1 MHQKLMLFAAAVI
14 IGRVLPSFVRA
25 ADLPLAEGE
34 VRIFLTDAVGSDMKL
49 LVDLPKYAVQGSPTW
64 SQDGKRIAFDAHP
77 AGQSSD
83 QTQIIVVNVDGTE
96 PKVLIDGAMPSFS
109 PGGHRMAFSRYG
121 SNRGVWV
128 MSSEG
133 PEKELVLL
141 DEAGWSADW
150 SPDGTRIAYSKR
162 TSNGDNFAVFN
173 LIEGTS
179 TYLFKEGQ
187 EPYTSLYWNFLW
199 SPDSK
204 QIAFRGSKSD
214 GQIELGLV
222 DARGAEH
229 GLTTRLVDKTLTN
242 NFAWSPDGS
251 QLLMSMACPEREKRS
266 QIYALT
272 VRGQDPPQLLAGQDP
287 SLINGGIAWSP
298 DGKRLAIS
306 IRKPKAPAKK

>member
-1 MHQKLMLFAAAVI
+1 M
-14 IGRVLPSFVRA
+14 
-25 ADLPLAEGE
+25 
-34 VRIFLTDAVGSDMKL
+34 
-49 LVDLPKYAVQGSPTW
+49 
-64 SQDGKRIAFDAHP
+64 
-77 AGQSSD
+77 
-83 QTQIIVVNVDGTE
+83 
-96 PKVLIDGAMPSFS
+96 
-109 PGGHRMAFSRYG
+109 
-121 SNRGVWV
+121 
-128 MSSEG
+128 
-133 PEKELVLL
+133 
-141 DEAGWSADW
+141 
-150 SPDGTRIAYSKR
+150 
-162 TSNGDNFAVFN
+162 FN

-242 NFAWSPDGS
+242 NFAFNPDGS

-266 QIYALT
+266 QIYMLT
-272 VRGQDPPQLLAGQDP
+272 VRGQEPPQLLPGQDP

-306 IRKPKAPAKK
+306 SRKPKAAAKK